1 MMSEYIKYWFSI
13 DGVEQIIDLFEKQ
26 KIDIRFVGGCIRD
39 ALLGNK
45 ISDIDFAVNCNPDVT
60 SKILNQNNFM
70 FLEYGK
76 KYGTITAV
84 IKKKNFEITS
94 LREDIKSTG
103 RYTDVKFID
112 DWYKDAIRRDFT
124 FNAINIKP
132 TGKIEDYFNGQH
144 DIKLQQVKFIGPI
157 EDRIQEDYLR
167 ILRYFRFLGLFEN
180 LNFIDGYEEVL
191 YKNLPQLRKHISN
204 DRIRD
209 ELIKMLKN
217 KFKMN
222 SISKHQNSNETNTLI
237 NMIRKWWTEDH
248 YELGLHK
255 CMNKID
261 ALIINQ

>member
-76 KYGTITAV
+76 KYGTITTV

-132 TGKIEDYFNGQH
+132 TG
-144 DIKLQQVKFIGPI
+144 
-157 EDRIQEDYLR
+157 
-167 ILRYFRFLGLFEN
+167 
-180 LNFIDGYEEVL
+180 
-191 YKNLPQLRKHISN
+191 S
-204 DRIRD
+204 
-209 ELIKMLKN
+209 
-217 KFKMN
+217 
-222 SISKHQNSNETNTLI
+222 
-237 NMIRKWWTEDH
+237 
-248 YELGLHK
+248 
-255 CMNKID
+255 
-261 ALIINQ
+261 